1 MMKRFYISA
10 LLTLFMI
17 MVGTQA
23 SAHDIE
29 VANSDGVTIY
39 YKWTNNNTEL
49 AVSFRGYY
57 FNSYSNEYTG
67 SVVIPS
73 SVTFNGTTYP
83 VTSIGE
89 YAFLNCSYLTSV
101 TIPSSVTSI
110 GYGAFQGCSGMT
122 SVTVN
127 GGNCRYDS
135 RNNCNAIIETATN
148 TLIIGCM
155 NTIIPNTVTSIGDE
169 AFAGCSG
176 LTSVTIPSSITSI
189 GEYAFD
195 DCDGLTSVTIPSSVT
210 SIGNEAFTECDGLT
224 SVTIPSN
231 VTSIGGG
238 AFSDCYGLNE
248 INFNATNCTSMGNS
262 NNSVFYG
269 CLNLVS
275 LSIGDNVQNI
285 PAYAFYGCR
294 GLTSVTI
301 PSSVTSIGNS
311 AFFGCSGLTSVTIPS
326 SVTTIG
332 DKSFYGCSGLTS
344 VTVRME
350 NPVDIEQHTFTNR
363 TNATLYVPYGC
374 KAAYEAAD
382 YWKEFKE
389 IVEMTSQNSIITFA
403 DANVKALCV
412 GNWDTNGD
420 GELDE
425 SEAAAVTDLG
435 AVFQSNSS
443 IKTFNELQYFT
454 GLTSIGNS
462 AFRGCSGL
470 TSVTIPSSV
479 TSIGN
484 FAFSNC
490 SGLTSVNIPP
500 SVKSIG
506 SSAFQDC
513 SGLTSVSI
521 PSSVSRIGYGTFWG
535 CSGLTSVTIPSS
547 VISIGESAFVRC
559 SGLTSVSIPSSV
571 ESIGEGAFSSCS
583 GMTSVIIP
591 SSVTSIGENA
601 FSNCWGLTSISVASH
616 NDKYD
621 SRNNCNA
628 IIETETNAMI
638 AGCKNTIIPNTV
650 TSIGSA
656 FYGCSSLTSV
666 NIPSSVTSIG
676 NAAFYNCI

>member
-1 MMKRFYISA
+1 MKRFYISA

-210 SIGNEAFTECDGLT
+210 SIGNEAFTECD
-224 SVTIPSN
+224 
-231 VTSIGGG
+231 
-238 AFSDCYGLNE
+238 
-248 INFNATNCTSMGNS
+248 
-262 NNSVFYG
+262 
-269 CLNLVS
+269 
-275 LSIGDNVQNI
+275 
-285 PAYAFYGCR
+285 